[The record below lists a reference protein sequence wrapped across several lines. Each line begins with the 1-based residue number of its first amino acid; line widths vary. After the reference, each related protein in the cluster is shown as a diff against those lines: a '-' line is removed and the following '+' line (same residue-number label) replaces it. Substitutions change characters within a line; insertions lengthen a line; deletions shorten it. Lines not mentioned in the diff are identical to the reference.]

1 MIDLEQPNLL
11 RLYNID
17 EEIRDA
23 LKSAVI
29 RIQPHLEQISDAN
42 DYSEFRWKDPVWNHV
57 ASMISLLFNLCGF
70 EIESVPCLVI
80 LSWIDLGYSNTKP
93 RLIQDKWLPGST
105 LMDGLVACKEFLVYC
120 IIVILLFNTF

>member
-29 RIQPHLEQISDAN
+29 RIQPHLEQISDAH

-57 ASMISLLFNLCGF
+57 ASKLKFLIH
-70 EIESVPCLVI
+70 CLNAN
-80 LSWIDLGYSNTKP
+80 SAAA
-93 RLIQDKWLPGST
+93 QD
-105 LMDGLVACKEFLVYC
+105 Y
-120 IIVILLFNTF
+120 N

>member
-1 MIDLEQPNLL
+1 MNFVFRADLLSIFRHIEVLYFCRDGRILPALGQQSFAMIDLEQPNLL

-57 ASMISLLFNLCGF
+57 ASMISLLFNLCSF
-70 EIESVPCLVI
+70 EIESVGSLSGDFI
-80 LSWIDLGYSNTKP
+80 LD
-93 RLIQDKWLPGST
+93 
-105 LMDGLVACKEFLVYC
+105 
-120 IIVILLFNTF
+120 

>member
-1 MIDLEQPNLL
+1 METEIRNEPSYPFGTYKIYIFLKTIIFRHIEVLYFCRDGRILPALGQQSFAMIDLEQPNLL

-57 ASMISLLFNLCGF
+57 ASMISLLFN
-70 EIESVPCLVI
+70 
-80 LSWIDLGYSNTKP
+80 
-93 RLIQDKWLPGST
+93 
-105 LMDGLVACKEFLVYC
+105 
-120 IIVILLFNTF
+120 

>member
-57 ASMISLLFNLCGF
+57 ASKLKL
-70 EIESVPCLVI
+70 PI
-80 LSWIDLGYSNTKP
+80 LGVKIRNMKMDLNIYGTW
-93 RLIQDKWLPGST
+93 RRVGQ
-105 LMDGLVACKEFLVYC
+105 
-120 IIVILLFNTF
+120 

>member
-1 MIDLEQPNLL
+1 MNFVFRADLLSIFRHIEVLYFCRDGRILPALGQQSFAMIDLEQPNLL

-57 ASMISLLFNLCGF
+57 ASMISLLFN
-70 EIESVPCLVI
+70 
-80 LSWIDLGYSNTKP
+80 Y
-93 RLIQDKWLPGST
+93 
-105 LMDGLVACKEFLVYC
+105 
-120 IIVILLFNTF
+120 